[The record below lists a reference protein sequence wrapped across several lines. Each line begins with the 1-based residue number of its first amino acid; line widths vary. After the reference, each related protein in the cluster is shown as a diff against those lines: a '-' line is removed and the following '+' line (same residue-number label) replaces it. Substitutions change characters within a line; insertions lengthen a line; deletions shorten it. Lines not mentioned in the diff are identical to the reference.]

1 SSTWLVVVLFLWLV
15 LSIARQVFDLI
26 GRLWIPVAF
35 NLLQMLSCIT
45 GLFAICQQRVCLLI
59 ALTVSSILSIVYNV
73 LIVLWYNGIF
83 GDITMPILSAGL
95 PYSYSFFL
103 RHTPFCQSHFNLTT
117 SLWVQSPCIIPFRY
131 IESTQAIV
139 HAMLAVITVSLSLV
153 VLRECKGQRRYSER
167 KGMKQP
173 KITVEFV
180 GGENIAT
187 RLKKSNTSN
196 IANNLSNNSCM
207 NSSYEAS
214 VEALGDAIVARPQN
228 GYIRQSARRP
238 RAKAPR
244 PPSCASAIYQRSGE
258 SDDYSAATTV
268 EIGKSSNGRS
278 SRSSCRDVSNRR
290 TRSGYLDE
298 DWSDYED
305 PYARPKARTGSI
317 KSFKLAATEGV
328 RRILSHE
335 QVASSSG
342 VGDRSSAQHFSG
354 NNLTS
359 LVSFDPKSNTLIRV
373 REHVDDETDDDFYEI
388 SSSVP
393 QRNALNSQDC
403 VPTTQAPGIDLMR
416 VQYAP
421 HLSHTSAE
429 QRRNYANV
437 ESMRNP
443 AHAGYSI
450 VDERLLESKDRLP
463 SPPSKTVPHIGYEPA
478 LCDPLPTASCNPARA
493 AGIPLIYE
501 PVYRST
507 PQKSSGRKNA
517 VGHYHDPNALRL
529 MAYENEPRGAPSA
542 LPIIN
547 DNSLLV

>member
-1 SSTWLVVVLFLWLV
+1 MYRSVPLY
-15 LSIARQVFDLI
+15 RI
-26 GRLWIPVAF
+26 GSGHCPRVASRDYRF
-35 NLLQMLSCIT
+35 SLGCCTLGT
-45 GLFAICQQRVCLLI
+45 QRTEEV
-59 ALTVSSILSIVYNV
+59 N
-73 LIVLWYNGIF
+73 F
-83 GDITMPILSAGL
+83 
-95 PYSYSFFL
+95 
-103 RHTPFCQSHFNLTT
+103 
-117 SLWVQSPCIIPFRY
+117 
-131 IESTQAIV
+131 
-139 HAMLAVITVSLSLV
+139 
-153 VLRECKGQRRYSER
+153 RYSER

-187 RLKKSNTSN
+187 RLKKSGTSN
-196 IANNLSNNSCM
+196 TTNNLSNSCM
-207 NSSYEAS
+207 NSSYEEAS
-214 VEALGDAIVARPQN
+214 VEALGDAVVARPQN

-238 RAKAPR
+238 RVKAPR
-244 PPSCASAIYQRSGE
+244 PPSCASAIYQQRSGE

-268 EIGKSSNGRS
+268 EIGNSNNGRL
-278 SRSSCRDVSNRR
+278 SRNSCRDASNRR
-290 TRSGYLDE
+290 ARSGYLDE

-342 VGDRSSAQHFSG
+342 VGDRSSAQRFSG

-373 REHVDDETDDDFYEI
+373 REHVEDETDDDFYEI
-388 SSSVP
+388 SSSAP
-393 QRNALNSQDC
+393 QRSALNSQDC

-421 HLSHTSAE
+421 HLSNTSAE
-429 QRRNYANV
+429 LRRNYANV
-437 ESMRNP
+437 DSMRNT
-443 AHAGYSI
+443 ARAAYSI
-450 VDERLLESKDRLP
+450 VDEQLLESKDSLP
-463 SPPSKTVPHIGYEPA
+463 PPPSKTVPPIGYEPA

-493 AGIPLIYE
+493 AGVPLIYE
-501 PVYRST
+501 PIYRST
-507 PQKSSGRKNA
+507 AQISSGRKNA

-529 MAYENEPRGAPSA
+529 MAYESEPRGAPSA